1 VIADHCGPLDPEQ
14 TQDLQDLVLPEAG
27 ELTTT
32 ELRDITGQAVIIVD
46 PDGAEHRHQ
55 DAAASRDL
63 RMQPEPDGMATLKAQ
78 LPADGAVKI
87 FQVTDLLATGTAGTP
102 GDNTGIGARRV
113 DALVDIAT
121 TYSPTESSTSPTT
134 SAPNSPTTAPPPPAP
149 TPTPAPAPP
158 AIPQNPPRPATSK
171 TSSPPP

>member
-63 RMQPEPDGMATLKAQ
+63 RMQPEPDGMATLTAQ

-113 DALVDIAT
+113 DALVDIADHLLT
-121 TYSPTESSTSPTT
+121 HGIVDLTEVRGIASDASFDGCGDRDLVRDLGFRGLR
-134 SAPNSPTTAPPPPAP
+134 AAG
-149 TPTPAPAPP
+149 
-158 AIPQNPPRPATSK
+158 
-171 TSSPPP
+171 